1 MAEERVGMAS
11 YNLEDVAQEWFM
23 QLQEDEGT
31 PSWGRFKDLIDLR
44 FRPAL
49 RSAPLFE
56 LTECRRTGTVEEYSN
71 RFQSLLFRAGRL
83 DESQRVQLFTGG
95 LLPPLS
101 HVVRLHNPETLAMSL
116 ARQVELDKIAAAPA
130 KQAHR
135 ALPAAIKPQQAL
147 AVPQAPPLLAL
158 PAPPTGAAPAARER
172 QPGRRLSVEEQQE
185 RRRLGLCFNCDEKYS
200 RGHNRTCRRLFFV
213 EGVEL
218 EMAVD
223 AAGDAVPAE
232 EAPIYSL
239 HVVAGV
245 PTFDTL
251 QVRAFLGTAV
261 LVALLD
267 TGSTHNF
274 IGERAAY
281 RSGLHIQPRP
291 RLTATVANG
300 ERIICPG
307 VIRDAPIRVHGDTF
321 HVNLFV
327 MPLAGFDLVLG
338 TQWLGTLG
346 PIVWDVA
353 ARTMQFQREGHAVC
367 WTGLASSIKPAVR
380 AVTAP
385 PTPTL

>member
-1 MAEERVGMAS
+1 
-11 YNLEDVAQEWFM
+11 
-23 QLQEDEGT
+23 
-31 PSWGRFKDLIDLR
+31 
-44 FRPAL
+44 
-49 RSAPLFE
+49 
-56 LTECRRTGTVEEYSN
+56 VEEYSI

-83 DESQRVQLFTGG
+83 DESQRVRLFTGG

-101 HVVRLHNPETLAMSL
+101 HVVRLHNPETLATAMSL
-116 ARQVELDKIAAAPA
+116 ARQVELMELDKIAAAPA

-158 PAPPTGAAPAARER
+158 PAPSTGAALAARER
-172 QPGRRLSVEEQQE
+172 QPGRRLSMEEQQE
-185 RRRLGLCFNCDEKYS
+185 RRQLGLCFNCDEKYS
-200 RGHNRTCRRLFFV
+200 RGHKRTCRYLFFV

-223 AAGDAVPAE
+223 GAGDAVPAE

-291 RLTATVANG
+291 RLTATMANG

-321 HVNLFV
+321 HVDLFV

-346 PIVWDVA
+346 PIV
-353 ARTMQFQREGHAVC
+353 
-367 WTGLASSIKPAVR
+367 
-380 AVTAP
+380 
-385 PTPTL
+385 